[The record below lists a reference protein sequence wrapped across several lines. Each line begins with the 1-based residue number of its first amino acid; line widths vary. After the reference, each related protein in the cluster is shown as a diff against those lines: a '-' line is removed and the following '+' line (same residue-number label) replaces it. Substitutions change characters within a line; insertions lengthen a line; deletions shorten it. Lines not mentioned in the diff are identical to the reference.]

1 MTQENP
7 IEQFTKLLKKHDWYY
22 SQSDSPSVW
31 DSGNAEAI
39 KIKQMRDELDLTHDG
54 MGTKLFN
61 SFNPFLAA
69 LRINI
74 SKHD

>member
-1 MTQENP
+1 MIQDNQ
-7 IEQFTKLLKKHDWYY
+7 IEVFTDLLKKHDWYY

-31 DSGNAEAI
+31 ENGNAQAI
-39 KIKQMRDELDLTHDG
+39 KIKQLRDELDLTHDG
-54 MGTKLFN
+54 IGTKLFN

-74 SKHD
+74 GK